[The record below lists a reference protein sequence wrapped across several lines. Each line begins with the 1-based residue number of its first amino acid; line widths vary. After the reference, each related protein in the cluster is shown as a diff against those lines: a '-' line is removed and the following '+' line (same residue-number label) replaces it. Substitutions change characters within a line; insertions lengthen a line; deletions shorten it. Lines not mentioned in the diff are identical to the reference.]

1 MIKRI
6 PFIICLFIFNV
17 SAAQDIPV
25 EYLGI
30 YKGELKIFAP
40 QEVKNLQMEFEV
52 SATDT
57 IGQYHYILKYIDTDR
72 TDVRNFKLISNNAE
86 KGIYTLDENNG
97 IKIPTTFVNNS
108 LQSLFKVQNSLLASK
123 ISFVEN
129 AAVFEISVANTAR
142 VDSTQTYDGNFKV
155 EGFPIGTYQIAK
167 LKKQ

>member
-1 MIKRI
+1 MKKISFIVILLFTVTVCLSQEI
-6 PFIICLFIFNV
+6 PT
-17 SAAQDIPV
+17 
-25 EYLGI
+25 EYLGN

-40 QEVKNLQMEFEV
+40 QEVKNLQMEFEI

-57 IGQYHYILKYIDTDR
+57 IGQYHYILKYIDTER
-72 TDVRNFKLISNNAE
+72 TDVRNYKLISNKAE
-86 KGIYTLDENNG
+86 KGIFTLDENNG

-123 ISFVEN
+123 ISFIEN
-129 AAVFEISVANTAR
+129 AAVFEISMANTTR